1 MGKIYGNFKD
11 GIFYHCAAI
20 DKDFTSEEWYKYC
33 DDTRYSDAIVAT
45 YFGFQWNAHDACRNP
60 HVLDV
65 LNVSYNDHLQIKTA
79 QRKDG
84 LWVVGY
90 DYCNI
95 EVGSDACGGGGS
107 GCWYDGETFS
117 TEDKAIIAQLEY
129 FKGKN
134 LKSKYKDA
142 IQKTIFDR
150 KCKQLTLF

>member
-1 MGKIYGNFKD
+1 M
-11 GIFYHCAAI
+11 
-20 DKDFTSEEWYKYC
+20 
-33 DDTRYSDAIVAT
+33 AT
-45 YFGFQWNAHDACRNP
+45 YFGFQWNAHDVCRNP

-95 EVGSDACGGGGS
+95 EVGSNGCGGGGS
-107 GCWYDGETFS
+107 GCWYDGETFP

-142 IQKTIFDR
+142 INKAIFDH

>member
-20 DKDFTSEEWYKYC
+20 DKDFTSEEWYKY
-33 DDTRYSDAIVAT
+33 
-45 YFGFQWNAHDACRNP
+45 
-60 HVLDV
+60 
-65 LNVSYNDHLQIKTA
+65 HLQIKTA

-142 IQKTIFDR
+142 INKAIFDR